1 MKKLSYDLKAQI
13 AEEKKAII
21 QQMFADLW
29 DEANEQGI
37 EPELIAEI
45 LVENSIR
52 ELVTKYGDG
61 ETGRM
66 LTRLQKLDE
75 HGAFLPQITLQ

>member
-1 MKKLSYDLKAQI
+1 MKNPPYDLKTQI
-13 AEEKKAII
+13 ADEKKAII
-21 QQMFADLW
+21 QQMFLDLW
-29 DEANEQGI
+29 EEAGEQGI

-45 LVENSIR
+45 LVEASIR

-61 ETGRM
+61 EADRM
-66 LTRLQKLDE
+66 LAHLRKLDE